1 MDTSTRDNIIWDV
14 CDKISV
20 SHVTCPVSNCCPRQA
35 ESWELY
41 SLAALCKS
49 VCHSINLSSYDF
61 TPFLSPAI
69 MSLQNTICLLCV
81 TSLFFLSALL
91 QSQIMAGIQGKW
103 YFSWLENAD
112 NCIQFNCSAKPY
124 KTCYCYN
131 KISLPEL
138 NHLKPEIV
146 LSFTSRQRV
155 MSVGCFLGSNSEV
168 GWLVDRS
175 VATLLLSALLW
186 LIFEMHAIYCFIGS
200 SAATPRPDSDD
211 SALSSTRGF
220 MWNLESFSL
229 LFPALHVL
237 YHIKEDRYHHQGWKH
252 LSTVTATSASL
263 LFIALFTEIV
273 KFYNWHK

>member
-1 MDTSTRDNIIWDV
+1 
-14 CDKISV
+14 
-20 SHVTCPVSNCCPRQA
+20 
-35 ESWELY
+35 
-41 SLAALCKS
+41 
-49 VCHSINLSSYDF
+49 
-61 TPFLSPAI
+61 
-69 MSLQNTICLLCV
+69 
-81 TSLFFLSALL
+81 
-91 QSQIMAGIQGKW
+91 
-103 YFSWLENAD
+103 
-112 NCIQFNCSAKPY
+112 
-124 KTCYCYN
+124 
-131 KISLPEL
+131 
-138 NHLKPEIV
+138 
-146 LSFTSRQRV
+146 

-175 VATLLLSALLW
+175 VATLFLSALFW